1 MRLAAAIIL
10 IAACK
15 EEPSPSRAGD
25 GSSHL
30 APPQFTVE
38 SEITYRGDRPRMPPT
53 CSSTVEHLK
62 SAVMLYDAALYT
74 LAQTKAPIVLAAC
87 IDDEWPMEL
96 KECIAGTPSDELIR
110 DHECDKLV
118 PDELAQKLLDRLA
131 PGQHISPRDF
141 LQR

>member
-30 APPQFTVE
+30 QAAEEPVVVVTK
-38 SEITYRGDRPRMPPT
+38 SEIA
-53 CSSTVEHLK
+53 CSRVVTLLQ
-62 SAVMLYDAALYT
+62 SAVTHEDAATGQLVR
-74 LAQTKAPIVLAAC
+74 LKAPVILAAC
-87 IDDEWPMEL
+87 IDDAWPLEL
-96 KECIAGTPSDELIR
+96 KACIASTPTPDLISK
-110 DHECDKLV
+110 HVCDKLV
-118 PDELAQKLLDRLA
+118 TDELAQKLLDRLA
-131 PGQHISPRDF
+131 PGQRLSARDF